1 MVTSFYPTFEN
12 SNSLSTILALFDLRT
27 KMLWSFRT
35 EYCDDDLSSHVD
47 STIAFWSFRHQK
59 SLIFCMTVH
68 KVQLGARRNLGADPL
83 PSA

>member
-1 MVTSFYPTFEN
+1 MVASFYPTFEN
-12 SNSLSTILALFDLRT
+12 NNSLSMILGLFDLCT
-27 KMLWSFRT
+27 KMLWIFRT

-47 STIAFWSFRHQK
+47 STIAFWSFRHKK